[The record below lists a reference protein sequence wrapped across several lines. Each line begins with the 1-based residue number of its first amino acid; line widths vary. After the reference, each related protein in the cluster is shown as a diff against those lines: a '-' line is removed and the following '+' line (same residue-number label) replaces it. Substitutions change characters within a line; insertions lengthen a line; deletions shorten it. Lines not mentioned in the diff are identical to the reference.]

1 MPAGIG
7 PMISAVGCSLHF
19 APSWLHNAAANQSI
33 NSEKSMNLPRQY
45 IYGPPWRGIV
55 AFMLCFGVLSVFMVY
70 HASHIS
76 RGTRVA
82 YNGLIPLT
90 SAGATVYYWF
100 LVSVDWLAACI
111 AIIVF
116 ALALLLF
123 MRRLLKPRI
132 IELAE
137 NGIVLPHGYFHAQ
150 ISTIPYSEIKLVR
163 EKMYG
168 KRAVLNIATAE
179 QTFEIPSLLLPNL
192 DSYRSIKDFIRSRVS
207 SSGVTPLATAL
218 SVEKVDD
225 AFHAKKA
232 ALNHH
237 LTRLGPFPWGIIYT
251 LILTLPLVGISML
264 LLLFLLPFTEYN
276 SEDRTVLRVKALCI
290 LAVCATVLASIG
302 FATKAWRKK
311 LTGIDFECTSCHQF
325 LGSNSA
331 KGKLEI
337 GRCHTCGRRIFG
349 P

>member
-1 MPAGIG
+1 
-7 PMISAVGCSLHF
+7 
-19 APSWLHNAAANQSI
+19 
-33 NSEKSMNLPRQY
+33 MNLRRQY

-55 AFMLCFGVLSVFMVY
+55 AFMLFFGALSAFMVH
-70 HASHIS
+70 HAGHMS
-76 RGTRVA
+76 RRTRAV

-100 LVSVDWLAACI
+100 IVSVDWLAACI
-111 AIIVF
+111 AVFVF

-132 IELAE
+132 LELAE
-137 NGIVLPHGYFHAQ
+137 NGIELPHGYFHAQ
-150 ISTIPYSEIKLVR
+150 IRTIPYLEIKLVQ

-192 DSYRSIKDFIRSRVS
+192 DCYRSVKDIICSRVS
-207 SSGVTPLATAL
+207 ASGVMPLTTVL
-218 SVEKVDD
+218 PIENIDGV
-225 AFHAKKA
+225 FHAKKA

-251 LILTLPLVGISML
+251 LILILPIVGISML
-264 LLLFLLPFTEYN
+264 LFLALLPLTEYS
-276 SEDRTVLRVKALCI
+276 SEDRTILRVKALCI
-290 LAVCATVLASIG
+290 LAMCATVLASIR

-311 LTGIDFECTSCHQF
+311 LTGIDFECPSCHQF
-325 LGSNSA
+325 LGSTSA

-337 GRCHTCGRRIFG
+337 GRCATCGRRIFG